1 MKPIVYIEYGEIWLF
16 DGTTFTPCDSSA
28 IKKYQVGTCV
38 PLSRLHIG
46 SFKFLSSL
54 GEMERQIQTEIKM
67 HEEGGLNP
75 AQEYEIAAYN
85 HTLEFENSTIVEAFA
100 CSRDALNEYYG
111 DFVKKNKVLDWI
123 VPSFITY
130 ESFYKRN
137 EVEPQTDL
145 FFYLGDRESY
155 AVLFHHGTYIA
166 HRRTSSVEALAKA
179 INVDTQR
186 CKNMLSSYGLSEE
199 NYPAEEKVF
208 FDQLQL
214 TFSKEVEKIIHTL
227 NHKRG
232 LFGIESIDQIYV
244 DFNANTLEGLDKIYA
259 AYGMENIPIQ
269 TLVCE
274 KDKSINAHRFAKAT
288 YLYLCAND
296 QIESPLNLS
305 PYERRAAWHKRYSGQ
320 LIAVSAAALVL
331 GMIHPLYYYGENA
344 VLKKKISLLQ
354 SSLQQIEERSKGL
367 SEKLQSIRAEVAK
380 GEAKLK
386 TLHDGIRVYEL
397 TLESLPVL
405 MQARDIRQKM
415 MYDAIDILEQYRL
428 STVSMEQNGTKSMQI
443 HVIADYAQRATIA
456 KFMQRWMETGYKEA
470 STNEIYLDK
479 NIYESKIEVLR

>member
-1 MKPIVYIEYGEIWLF
+1 MKPIVYIEYGETWLF
-16 DGTTFTPCDSSA
+16 DGTTFTPCDSSVA
-28 IKKYQVGTCV
+28 KKYQVGTCI

-54 GEMERQIQTEIKM
+54 GETERQIQTEIKM
-67 HEEGGLNP
+67 HEEGGLNS
-75 AQEYEIAAYN
+75 AQEYEVATYN
-85 HTLEFENSTIVEAFA
+85 HTLELENSTIVEAFA
-100 CSRDALNEYYG
+100 CSHDALNEYYG
-111 DFVKKNKVLDWI
+111 NFVKKNKVLDWI

-130 ESFYKRN
+130 ESYYQRN
-137 EVEPQTDL
+137 EVEAQTDL

-155 AVLFHHGTYIA
+155 AVLFHHGKYIA

-186 CKNMLSSYGLSEE
+186 CKNILSSYGLSEE
-199 NYPAEEKVF
+199 NYPVEERVF

-232 LFGIESIDQIYV
+232 LFGIESIDKIYV
-244 DFNANTLEGLDKIYA
+244 DFNANTLEGLDRIYA

-274 KDKSINAHRFAKAT
+274 KDKSINAHRFAKAS

-296 QIESPLNLS
+296 QIQSPLNLS
-305 PYERRAAWHKRYSGQ
+305 PYERRAAWYKRYSGQ
-320 LIAVSAAALVL
+320 LISVSAVALVL
-331 GMIHPLYYYGENA
+331 GLLHPVYYYSEGAALDKN
-344 VLKKKISLLQ
+344 ISLLQ
-354 SSLQQIEERSKGL
+354 SSLQQIEERSKRL
-367 SEKLQSIRAEVAK
+367 SEKLQTIRAEVSK
-380 GEAKLK
+380 DEAKIK

-397 TLESLPVL
+397 TLQSLPVL

-415 MYDAIDILEQYRL
+415 MYDAIDILEEYRL
-428 STVSMEQNGTKSMQI
+428 SAVSMEQNGTKSMQI

-456 KFMQRWMETGYKEA
+456 NCMQRWMETGYKEA
-470 STNEIYLDK
+470 STNEISLDK

>member
-1 MKPIVYIEYGEIWLF
+1 
-16 DGTTFTPCDSSA
+16 
-28 IKKYQVGTCV
+28 
-38 PLSRLHIG
+38 
-46 SFKFLSSL
+46 
-54 GEMERQIQTEIKM
+54 
-67 HEEGGLNP
+67 
-75 AQEYEIAAYN
+75 
-85 HTLEFENSTIVEAFA
+85 
-100 CSRDALNEYYG
+100 
-111 DFVKKNKVLDWI
+111 
-123 VPSFITY
+123 
-130 ESFYKRN
+130 
-137 EVEPQTDL
+137 
-145 FFYLGDRESY
+145 
-155 AVLFHHGTYIA
+155 
-166 HRRTSSVEALAKA
+166 
-179 INVDTQR
+179 
-186 CKNMLSSYGLSEE
+186 MLSSYGLSEE